1 MLYFIIG
8 DNMEDQNKKQIVI
21 IVVII
26 IILILSLLGLL
37 IFAVIT
43 NDGANVDISNT
54 TLPTTTI
61 SSDTTTIPVETTES
75 VEGTTVAS
83 SSGNREIVNKLYPV
97 VKTYIDNINADGKI
111 GEYTINE
118 INIFLVDDESKK
130 CPNREYLETMIYA
143 QVLIE
148 YPAGDSTSM
157 LTINDKI
164 VDDKV
169 VSNLTFEFNFDG
181 TQDLYIVEDMFGC

>member
-1 MLYFIIG
+1 
-8 DNMEDQNKKQIVI
+8 MEDQNKKQIVI